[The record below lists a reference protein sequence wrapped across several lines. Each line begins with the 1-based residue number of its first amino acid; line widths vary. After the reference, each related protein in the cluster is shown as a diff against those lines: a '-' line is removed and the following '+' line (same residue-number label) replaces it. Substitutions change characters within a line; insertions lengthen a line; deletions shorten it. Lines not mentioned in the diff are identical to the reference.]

1 MDKICL
7 QDWPD
12 FDEWVE
18 PWLNNLVAQKG
29 LSQATIDAYSQ
40 DLETFL
46 LFQKEYAQSLNPLP
60 AASKV
65 NENSLNHDKA
75 CASPESQKKSR
86 NISNAN
92 PNFGYDHILLYL
104 AWLRSKGNTS
114 RTLARRISALRSFF
128 EFLRLENIISEDPTE
143 FLNTPKFGMYL
154 PEVLTRREM
163 EDLLSA
169 PDINQ
174 RGGFRD
180 RCILELLYAAG
191 LRVSELCQLALDDLD
206 LQQGIL
212 TAHGKG
218 SKDRFVPIH
227 NLMQKLLSE
236 YIAQWRQQFRPACR
250 KLFLNR
256 SGQGLTRQY
265 IWKMIKK
272 YATQCGLKTTISPH
286 TFRHT
291 FATHLLE
298 GGADLRAVQML
309 LGHADISA
317 TEIYTHVQK
326 SQLMELHK
334 KLHPRNF
341 KES

>member
-1 MDKICL
+1 MDKINL
-7 QDWPD
+7 QDEKYPE
-12 FDEWVE
+12 EWLD
-18 PWLNNLVAQKG
+18 PWLNSLVAQKG
-29 LSQATIDAYSQ
+29 LSQATIEAYRQ
-40 DLETFL
+40 DIESFL
-46 LFQKEYAQSLNPLP
+46 LFQKEYNQSLHPLP
-60 AASKV
+60 GISATGAID
-65 NENSLNHDKA
+65 LNQNKSCDT
-75 CASPESQKKSR
+75 PEPARKLNR
-86 NISNAN
+86 NLNAN
-92 PNFGYDHILLYL
+92 SDFGYDYILLYL
-104 AWLRSKGNTS
+104 AWLRSKGNTT

-128 EFLRLENIISEDPTE
+128 EFLQMEGVITTDPTE

-154 PEVLTRREM
+154 PEVLTKKDM
-163 EDLLSA
+163 EELLTA
-169 PDINQ
+169 PDITK

-212 TAHGKG
+212 IAHGKG

-236 YIAQWRQQFRPACR
+236 YIAQWRQQFRPVCR

-272 YATQCGLKTTISPH
+272 YVTQCDLKTSISPH

-298 GGADLRAVQML
+298 GGADLRVVQML

-341 KES
+341 K